1 MLYKL
6 ALPEGQV
13 LTASVEAD
21 LACIFWWLVYNYSVA
36 DPCKAAASCNLAL
49 AMPISALP
57 AAHRVKTKRAHWQKQ
72 CTVVNTIRCGKKCKM
87 IKTAKCTEVVI
98 NTLTQRS
105 KQSTLH
111 NSSN

>member
-6 ALPEGQV
+6 ALTEGQV

-57 AAHRVKTKRAHWQKQ
+57 AAHRVKTKRAHWPKQ
-72 CTVVNTIRCGKKCKM
+72 CTVVNTMHSGQN
-87 IKTAKCTEVVI
+87 
-98 NTLTQRS
+98 NTLW
-105 KQSTLH
+105 
-111 NSSN
+111 